1 MLRSLR
7 IWSVLPAGALLLGVP
22 VFAQT
27 PPAQPEPAPF
37 ERPLPEDGPAMAPL
51 PPPDDGP
58 LDDDVMFMRSFDT
71 PAPALAPMALPS
83 EPLTPEREKEALGFL
98 RQESPDLAPSIEAL
112 KKSQPEVYG
121 RELSLALRESR
132 ALSRAQQR
140 SPGQVEDMRRERSL
154 DRVSRD
160 LVRRYRQ
167 ATQASER
174 TQIRTNL
181 AAALDELFDLRE
193 RHRQE
198 MIERLEKELQNLRQT
213 TEKRRQSKDR
223 IVQNRLEDLLGT
235 DDDLRW

>member
-1 MLRSLR
+1 M
-7 IWSVLPAGALLLGVP
+7 
-22 VFAQT
+22 
-27 PPAQPEPAPF
+27 
-37 ERPLPEDGPAMAPL
+37 
-51 PPPDDGP
+51 
-58 LDDDVMFMRSFDT
+58 
-71 PAPALAPMALPS
+71 
-83 EPLTPEREKEALGFL
+83 
-98 RQESPDLAPSIEAL
+98 
-112 KKSQPEVYG
+112 
-121 RELSLALRESR
+121 
-132 ALSRAQQR
+132 
-140 SPGQVEDMRRERSL
+140 
-154 DRVSRD
+154 
-160 LVRRYRQ
+160 RRYRQ